1 VVQDHMLEEAVL
13 FLLDDCEAPRSL
25 GHAVLLK
32 EREATMTAGDPGL
45 YAQHRC
51 LLFKVENDTRLVLGQ
66 AYTYLVAAVS
76 TKIPVMNANVGQWT
90 DSKTVSAFYDLASAE
105 QAYARYGPSDLIGDR
120 VTSIQFIRT
129 STRDHRPQLTDYLG
143 KSYGLEEWMF

>member
-1 VVQDHMLEEAVL
+1 MLKDVVL

-32 EREATMTAGDPGL
+32 EREATMISGDSSL

-51 LLFKVENDTRLVLGQ
+51 LLFKAEYDTRLSLGQ
-66 AYTYLVAAVS
+66 AYTYLVTAVS
-76 TKIPVMNANVGQWT
+76 TKIPVMNAKVSQWT
-90 DSKTVSAFYDLASAE
+90 DSKTVSAFYDLESAE
-105 QAYARYGPSDLIGDR
+105 EAYARYGPSHLTGDR

-129 STRDHRPQLTDYLG
+129 ATRDHRPQLTDYLG